1 VLLASRGEL
10 FGWCDCSSADS
21 RTLARDL
28 ETSFLV
34 GGDCA
39 TVASSDAAAAAAV
52 GFGVLVLGD
61 RVGLLESAES
71 VPDENGENA
80 SEMCESTV
88 PGVEP

>member
-1 VLLASRGEL
+1 MLLASRGEL
-10 FGWCDCSSADS
+10 FGSCDCSSADS
-21 RTLARDL
+21 KTLARDL

-39 TVASSDAAAAAAV
+39 TVVSSDAAAAAV